1 MLITT
6 TMKTKYSYKLLIITA
21 IAMLFVACSEDFLNQ
36 VPRLSQ
42 SNELSLSTYE
52 GLQTATIGAYSELSS
67 PDWYG
72 CSFVIIAD
80 LKGGN
85 AKRGPINS
93 GRFENEY
100 LWNNSPSNT
109 SGLWD
114 NAYFVI
120 ACANNVINAI
130 DDGFTQAGITQEQ
143 IGQLKGECLFLRA
156 LAHWDLVRI
165 YSQPYA
171 AGTGNMGVP
180 VILVTE
186 NGYPARNTV
195 GEVYQRVVTDLTD
208 AATLLTE
215 DNPRGGDAAWATTWA
230 AKAVLAKVSL
240 YMGQWQQA
248 ADMASDV
255 IANSG
260 SALFSASDYTTWD
273 NGGYWGSGGAGSEIL
288 FQVDGSQGNSARGG
302 NNFWE
307 VISYLLN
314 PDGYGDVAA
323 SQDLLDLY
331 ETDDVRADLFRSPAA
346 HPTTSWTLKY
356 PSRMGGTPPVEFN
369 TPVIRLAEMYLI
381 RAEALIKGATI
392 AGKTAL
398 DDLNEIRTHRGL
410 SAATV
415 APALNDIYKERRRE
429 LCFEGNELFDL
440 ARTQRSLVRV
450 DYNGSMRKDV
460 PFVANG
466 NAIENYLWAMPI
478 PQSECDANVNM
489 AQNPEY

>member
-1 MLITT
+1 
-6 TMKTKYSYKLLIITA
+6 MKTKHIYKLLIMIIMTTF
-21 IAMLFVACSEDFLNQ
+21 FVACSEDFLNQ

-52 GLQTATIGAYSELSS
+52 GLQNATIGAYSSLSS

-100 LWNNSPSNT
+100 LWNNTPSST
-109 SGLWD
+109 SNLWVE
-114 NAYFVI
+114 AYYTI

-130 DDGFTQAGITQEQ
+130 EGGFTQVGISQEQ
-143 IGQLKGECLFLRA
+143 LDQLKGECLFLRA

-171 AGTGNMGVP
+171 AGTGNPGVP
-180 VILVTE
+180 VILKTE
-186 NGYPARNTV
+186 NGYPSRNTV
-195 GEVYQRVVTDLTD
+195 GEVYQRVVADLAD
-208 AATLLTE
+208 AVSLLPE
-215 DNPRGGDAAWATTWA
+215 DNPRGGDAAWASSRA
-230 AKAVLAKVSL
+230 AKAVLAKVNL
-240 YMGQWQQA
+240 YMGQWQTA
-248 ADMASDV
+248 ADLATDV

-260 SALFSASDYTTWD
+260 TALFTAAQYTTWD

-288 FQVDGSQGNSARGG
+288 FQVDGSQGNSARDG
-302 NNFWE
+302 NNLWE
-307 VISYLLN
+307 VISYLVN

-331 ETDDVRADLFRSPAA
+331 EAGDIRADLFRSPAA

-356 PSRMGGTPPVEFN
+356 PSRLGGTPPLEFN
-369 TPVIRLAEMYLI
+369 TPVIRLAEMFLI
-381 RAEALIKGATI
+381 RAEAMLHGATVP
-392 AGKTAL
+392 GKTAL
-398 DDLNEIRTHRGL
+398 GDLNEIRTHRGL
-410 SAATV
+410 AASAVTPV
-415 APALNDIYKERRRE
+415 LDDIYKERRRE

-440 ARTQRSLVRV
+440 ARTQRSLVRI
-450 DYNGSMRKDV
+450 DYSGSMRKDV
-460 PFVANG
+460 PFVVNG
-466 NAIENYLWAMPI
+466 TATENYLWAMPI

-489 AQNPEY
+489 EQNPEY

>member
-1 MLITT
+1 
-6 TMKTKYSYKLLIITA
+6 MKTKHIYKLLIMIIMATF
-21 IAMLFVACSEDFLNQ
+21 LVACSEDFLNQ

-52 GLQTATIGAYSELSS
+52 GLQNATIGAYSSLSS
-67 PDWYG
+67 PNWYG

-100 LWNNSPSNT
+100 LWNNSPSFT
-109 SGLWD
+109 SGLWSD
-114 NAYFVI
+114 AYFTI
-120 ACANNVINAI
+120 ACANNIINAI
-130 DDGFTQAGITQEQ
+130 DGDFTQTGITQEQ
-143 IGQLKGECLFLRA
+143 IDQLKGECLFLRA

-171 AGTGNMGVP
+171 GGTGNMGVP
-180 VILVTE
+180 VILKTE
-186 NGYPARNTV
+186 NGYPSRNTV
-195 GEVYQRVVTDLTD
+195 GEVYQRIVTDLTD
-208 AATLLTE
+208 AVSLLSE
-215 DNPRGGDAAWATTWA
+215 DNPRGGDAAWAGSWA
-230 AKAVLAKVSL
+230 AKAVLAKVNL
-240 YMGQWQQA
+240 YMGQWQSA
-248 ADMASDV
+248 ADLATDV
-255 IANSG
+255 ITNSG
-260 SALFSASDYTTWD
+260 TALFSAAQYTTWD

-302 NNFWE
+302 NNLWE
-307 VISYLLN
+307 VISYLVN
-314 PDGYGDVAA
+314 PDGYGDVAT

-331 ETDDVRADLFRSPAA
+331 EAGDVRADLFRSPAA

-356 PSRMGGTPPVEFN
+356 PSRLGGTPPVEFN

-381 RAEALIKGATI
+381 RAEALLHGATV

-398 DDLNEIRTHRGL
+398 GDLNEIRTHRGL
-410 SAATV
+410 AASAVT
-415 APALNDIYKERRRE
+415 PTLDDIYKERRRE

-440 ARTQRSLVRV
+440 ARTRRSLVRV

-460 PFVANG
+460 PFVVNG
-466 NAIENYLWAMPI
+466 TAIENYLWAMPI

-489 AQNPEY
+489 EQNPEY